1 MTTQTSRFADK
12 TVIVT
17 GSSSGIGEGIA
28 RRFSAEGANVILNAR
43 SREDLEKVAGDLPED
58 RTLIVEGD
66 VSERGFAERLVGAAT
81 ERFGSLHVLVNNAGV
96 GAFGMLADASDED
109 IDKVIDI
116 NVKGVL
122 WLCRAAI
129 PELAKTKG
137 SIVNTSSV
145 SGTGGDWVLPIYNA
159 SKGAVTNLTR
169 ALALQLGGQGIRVN
183 AVCPSLTKSDMTDNI
198 MGNESLMKAF
208 MRRIPL
214 GRPAEPADIAGPVAF
229 LASDDARFV
238 TGVNLAVDGGVSA
251 SNGQPNF
258 MAFRGD

>member
-1 MTTQTSRFADK
+1 MTTQLTRFTGK

-28 RRFSAEGANVILNAR
+28 RRFAAEGANVVLNSR
-43 SREDLEKVAGDLPED
+43 SRDDLEKVAGDLDDE

-66 VSERGFAERLVGAAT
+66 VSDRAFAKAIVQKT
-81 ERFGSLHVLVNNAGV
+81 VDRFGALDVLVNNAGV
-96 GAFGMLADASDED
+96 GAFGMLADAGDDD

-122 WLCRAAI
+122 FLCRAAI

-137 SIVNTSSV
+137 CIINTSSV

-169 ALALQLGGQGIRVN
+169 SLALQLGAQGIRVN
-183 AVCPSLTKSDMTDNI
+183 AVNPTVTRSEMSANLLDND
-198 MGNESLMKAF
+198 SLMKAF
-208 MRRIPL
+208 TRRIAL
-214 GRPAEPADIAGPVAF
+214 GRPGEPEDIAGPVAF
-229 LASDDARFV
+229 LASEDAKFV

-258 MAFRGD
+258 MAFQDD

>member
-1 MTTQTSRFADK
+1 MQRFTDR
-12 TVIVT
+12 TIIVT

-28 RRFSAEGANVILNAR
+28 RRFAREGANVVLNSR
-43 SREDLEKVAGDLPED
+43 SRDDLARVAGDLDED
-58 RTLIVEGD
+58 RTLVVDGD
-66 VSERGFAERLVGAAT
+66 VSSAAFAKEIVTKAV
-81 ERFGSLHVLVNNAGV
+81 ERFGGLDVLCNNAGV

-109 IDKVIDI
+109 IDSVIDI

-122 WLCRAAI
+122 YLCREAI
-129 PELAKTKG
+129 PHLANSKAPGGG

-145 SGTGGDWVLPIYNA
+145 SGTGGDWLLPIYDA

-183 AVCPSLTKSDMTDNI
+183 AVCPSLTRSDMTDGI
-198 MGNESLMKAF
+198 MDNEALMEAV

-214 GRPAEPADIAGPVAF
+214 GRPGEPEDIAGVVAF
-229 LASDDARFV
+229 LASEDARFV
-238 TGVNLAVDGGVSA
+238 TGANIPVDGGVSA

-258 MAFRGD
+258 MAYQ

>member
-1 MTTQTSRFADK
+1 MQRFAGK

-28 RRFSAEGANVILNAR
+28 RRFAEEGANVVLNSR
-43 SREDLEKVAGDLPED
+43 SRDDLEKVAKDLDGD

-66 VSERGFAERLVGAAT
+66 VGKSDFAKDIVGKT
-81 ERFGSLHVLVNNAGV
+81 VDRFGGLDVLVNNAGV

-116 NVKGVL
+116 NVKGL
-122 WLCRAAI
+122 LYLCREAI
-129 PELAKTKG
+129 PHLAKSKG

-169 ALALQLGGQGIRVN
+169 ALALQLGKQGIRVN
-183 AVCPSLTKSDMTDNI
+183 AVCPSLTRSEMSSGIIDND
-198 MGNESLMKAF
+198 SLMEAF

-214 GRPAEPADIAGPVAF
+214 GRPGEPEDVAGPVLF

-238 TGVNLAVDGGVSA
+238 TGVNLAVDGGLSA

-258 MAFRGD
+258 MAFQDE

>member
-1 MTTQTSRFADK
+1 MQRFAGK

-17 GSSSGIGEGIA
+17 GSSSGIGKGIA
-28 RRFSAEGANVILNAR
+28 QRFAEEGANVVLNSR
-43 SREDLEKVAGDLPED
+43 SRDDLEKVAKDLDGD

-66 VSERGFAERLVGAAT
+66 VGKREFATDIVAKT
-81 ERFGSLHVLVNNAGV
+81 VDRFGSLDVLVNNAGV

-122 WLCRAAI
+122 YLCREAI
-129 PELAKTKG
+129 PHLAKSKG

-169 ALALQLGGQGIRVN
+169 ALALQLGKQGIRVN
-183 AVCPSLTKSDMTDNI
+183 AVCPSLTRSEMSSGIMDND
-198 MGNESLMKAF
+198 SLMEAF

-214 GRPAEPADIAGPVAF
+214 GRPGEPEDVAGPVLF

-238 TGVNLAVDGGVSA
+238 TGVNLAVDGGLSA

-258 MAFRGD
+258 MAFQDE

>member
-1 MTTQTSRFADK
+1 MGDHLSRFQGE

-28 RRFSAEGANVILNAR
+28 RRFAAEGANVVLNSR
-43 SREDLEKVAGDLPED
+43 SRDDLENVAKDLDEE
-58 RTLIVEGD
+58 RTLIVDGD
-66 VSERGFAERLVGAAT
+66 VGKSGFAKQLVAQAV
-81 ERFGSLHVLVNNAGV
+81 ERFGGLDVLVNNAGV

-109 IDKVIDI
+109 IDKVIDV

-122 WLCRAAI
+122 YLCREAI
-129 PELAKTKG
+129 PHLAKTRG
-137 SIVNTSSV
+137 SIINTSSV
-145 SGTGGDWVLPIYNA
+145 SGTGGDWTLPIYNA

-169 ALALQLGGQGIRVN
+169 SLALQLGRKGIRVN
-183 AVCPSLTKSDMTDNI
+183 AVNPSITRSEMTGGITDNDD
-198 MGNESLMKAF
+198 LVKAF
-208 MRRIPL
+208 MRRMPL
-214 GRPAEPADIAGPVAF
+214 GRIAEPDDIAWPVLF

-258 MAFRGD
+258 MAYQDE

>member
-1 MTTQTSRFADK
+1 MKRFEGK

-28 RRFSAEGANVILNAR
+28 RRFAEEGANVVLNSR
-43 SREDLEKVAGDLPED
+43 SRDDLEKVAKDLDGD
-58 RTLIVEGD
+58 RMLIVEGD
-66 VSERGFAERLVGAAT
+66 VVKREFAKDIVGKT
-81 ERFGSLHVLVNNAGV
+81 VDRFGGLDVLANNAGA
-96 GAFGMLADASDED
+96 GASGMLADASDED

-116 NVKGVL
+116 NVKGL
-122 WLCRAAI
+122 LYLCREAI
-129 PELAKTKG
+129 PHLAKTKG

-145 SGTGGDWVLPIYNA
+145 SGTGGDWTLPIYNA

-169 ALALQLGGQGIRVN
+169 ALALQLGKQGIRVN
-183 AVCPSLTKSDMTDNI
+183 AVCPSLTRSEMSSGIMDND
-198 MGNESLMKAF
+198 SLMEAF

-214 GRPAEPADIAGPVAF
+214 GRPGEPEDVAGPVLF

-258 MAFRGD
+258 MAFQDE